1 MSQGRSGFWDDIIP
15 RVDAERC
22 QRCTDCAA
30 VAACLSNSI
39 RQDGPGSVPVVD
51 DRVCFGC
58 YSCAG
63 ACLYGAIILP
73 RAR

>member
-1 MSQGRSGFWDDIIP
+1 MSEASSGFWDDIIP
-15 RVDAERC
+15 KVDVELCRRC
-22 QRCTDCAA
+22 ADCPP
-30 VAACLSNSI
+30 VAACLSNSF
-39 RQDGPGSVPVVD
+39 RRDGPGSVPVVD

-63 ACLYGAIILP
+63 ACPYDAIILP